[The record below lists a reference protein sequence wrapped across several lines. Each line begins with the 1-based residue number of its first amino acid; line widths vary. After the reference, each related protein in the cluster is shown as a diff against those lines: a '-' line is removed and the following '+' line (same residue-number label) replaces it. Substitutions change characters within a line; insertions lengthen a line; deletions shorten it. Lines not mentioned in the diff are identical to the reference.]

1 MKEFEIKFEKQ
12 NRLSGEHEILYE
24 YVHAENENSAIARL
38 HWIRGDLV
46 EVLSVEEFV

>member
-12 NRLSGEHEILYE
+12 NRLSGRHEVLYE
-24 YVHAENENSAIARL
+24 YVHAANESSAIASL

-46 EVLSVEEFV
+46 EVLSVKQFV